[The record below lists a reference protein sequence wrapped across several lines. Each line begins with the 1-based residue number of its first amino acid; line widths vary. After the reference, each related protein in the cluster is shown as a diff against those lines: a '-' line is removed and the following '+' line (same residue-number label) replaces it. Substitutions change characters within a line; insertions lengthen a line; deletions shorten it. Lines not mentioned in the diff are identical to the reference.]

1 MSSNSDFCPVKL
13 QDINHPVFLFLSLIV
28 EVVSMQGL
36 EDESNTDNR
45 SEEIAYLLH
54 GIREALKEIAC
65 ELRMIRQGV
74 DK

>member
-1 MSSNSDFCPVKL
+1 MKP
-13 QDINHPVFLFLSLIV
+13 
-28 EVVSMQGL
+28 L
-36 EDESNTDNR
+36 ESTPITLPGH
-45 SEEIAYLLH
+45 EEIAYLLH